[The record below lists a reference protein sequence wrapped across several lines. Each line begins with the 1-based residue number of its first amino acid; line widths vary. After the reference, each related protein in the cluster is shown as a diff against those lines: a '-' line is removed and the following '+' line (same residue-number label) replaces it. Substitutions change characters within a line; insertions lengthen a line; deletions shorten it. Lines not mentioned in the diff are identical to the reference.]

1 MLGNTFKI
9 ALGIGGT
16 LLVGQFLNGIVENA
30 FKNTNDFEQTY
41 LNHAEFYSEYKKHSY
56 FIKNITDKL
65 KRGSHIEAFRL
76 KGPRNKLTSVIH
88 VILELIAD
96 REFSCNFTE
105 YGINDVR
112 EMQNALAILWG
123 IGESKNQKMDT
134 VNF

>member
-1 MLGNTFKI
+1 MLG
-9 ALGIGGT
+9 
-16 LLVGQFLNGIVENA
+16 NA

-105 YGINDVR
+105 YNINDVR